1 MPGREPEV
9 DPVLQRRRL
18 RERLRQLREARGL
31 KQWQVAE
38 ALEWSNSKVI
48 RIETGTVRVSITD
61 FRALLQHYEV
71 TDPALVTELTE
82 LARAARIQPWWDE
95 YKKDAPRGFVL
106 SLGYETNALR
116 IRTFE
121 PALVPG
127 LLQTEEYALTVL
139 ELLGPP
145 EKVASRA
152 ALRLKRQERLFRDNG
167 PDLHFIID
175 ENAITRIVGN
185 PSVMR
190 RQLEHLQE
198 MLDHSQVTLR
208 FVPFGAG
215 LYRHFRTSYVI
226 FEFEN
231 PQAETVLYLEPPEEH
246 DSIVREGQSQDW
258 DSEISPQHYLTNF
271 FTLEEIAKKEDAP
284 GIIEAAIAR
293 LS

>member
-18 RERLRQLREARGL
+18 RERLRQLREAKELTQRD
-31 KQWQVAE
+31 VAE
-38 ALEWSNSKVI
+38 ALEWSLSKVI

-61 FRALLQHYEV
+61 FRALLQHYKV
-71 TDPALVTELTE
+71 TDPAVVNELTE
-82 LARAARIQPWWDE
+82 LARAARIQPWWDK
-95 YKKDAPRGFVL
+95 YKKDAPRGFL
-106 SLGYETNALR
+106 HSLAYETNALR
-116 IRTFE
+116 IHTFE
-121 PALVPG
+121 PALIPG

-139 ELLGPP
+139 ELLCPP
-145 EKVASRA
+145 EKATSLA
-152 ALRLKRQERLFRDNG
+152 ELRLERQERLFRDNG
-167 PDLHFIID
+167 PDLHFVID

-185 PSVMR
+185 PSIMR

-198 MLDHSQVTLR
+198 MLDHPQVTLR
-208 FVPFGAG
+208 FMPFGAG

-246 DSIVREGQSQDW
+246 DSIVREGQQEW
-258 DSEISPQHYLTNF
+258 DSEISPQHYLSNF
-271 FTLEEIAKKEDAP
+271 FGLEGIAKKEDAP

-293 LS
+293 LP